1 MSDDFNNIVIGKDG
15 LPRTRTVD
23 EWNHLP
29 DAEKAQILTQWSKTW
44 SAGGSG
50 AGPINRTRSSTTMTE
65 APKVF
70 DVDDHSIGIQSEGRW
85 RPSASELIGTHENDW
100 K

>member
-1 MSDDFNNIVIGKDG
+1 MSDDFNNTVIGKDG

-23 EWNHLP
+23 EWNRLP

-44 SAGGSG
+44 SMGGSG
-50 AGPINRTRSSTTMTE
+50 AVPTSTRIATPPP
-65 APKVF
+65 APPKAF
-70 DVDDHSIGIQSEGRW
+70 NADDRSIGDDW
-85 RPSASELIGTHENDW
+85 HPSPEQLLGTKDNAW